1 MTDPLFLHSRPRAL
15 VLEPDAEDGGALVAA
30 LDAAG
35 FQAELVA
42 RPNAANALLQV
53 AEQEH
58 AAFELLVVSGMVNG
72 ICGLDLAAALALRV
86 RAAPALL
93 ISSGPYSAPC
103 ADALE
108 RAGCAA
114 VVVKPLREDQLRAAI
129 AAAIPA
135 ERRIQA
141 AHAIGAGILAI

>member
-1 MTDPLFLHSRPRAL
+1 L

-35 FQAELVA
+35 FQAELVE
-42 RPNAANALLQV
+42 RPNLANALLQV

-58 AAFELLVVSGMVNG
+58 AAFELLVVSGMVSG
-72 ICGLDLAAALALRV
+72 ICELDLAAALALRV
-86 RAAPALL
+86 RAAPAML
-93 ISSGPYSAPC
+93 ISSGPYSAPD

-114 VVVKPLREDQLRAAI
+114 VVLKPLREDQLRAAI

-135 ERRIQA
+135 ERMMRA
-141 AHAIGAGILAI
+141 DSVSHAVILAI